1 MHRIIIPGP
10 PGTGKTHRLM
20 QLLDNELNLIK
31 TNPEKIAYI
40 AFSNAAAN
48 VAKERIK
55 NDKIYVSTM
64 HSMGS
69 QECNINTKTQLLK
82 GDKWKSFKNFSSLCA
97 DLSFESRIN
106 VNGYVEH
113 VNPHMKIIEYARN
126 RKISLADAAVELEL
140 HYTTDIWLT
149 EQIEADLKTYKD
161 STGMIEYSD
170 MISKFVEEDRCPP
183 LHCVFLDEAQDLSPL
198 QWDMF
203 FYIESKCARSYIAG
217 DDDQTIYTFQGA
229 SPKIFIN
236 LKGMF
241 DPQIQSRR
249 VPRSVHRLATT
260 IFPHMSQRLDKKW
273 EPRDAEGSVSM
284 NANFEELPMHQ
295 GNWMILTRTNKMLE
309 RLREYLYSMNYRFE
323 AKAQELLPKKM
334 LNAYRVWQRLHQG
347 AVVSKEDVK
356 DLWDFLTV
364 KQGHLVRGFAG
375 GKTLESITAIDLDG
389 LKSEHGLRATG
400 SWETLNFPEDSKL
413 YIKKLLESG
422 DDLMKPARIKLSTI
436 HGVKGEE
443 CDNVVLFTD
452 IERIIYES
460 AKRDPDPEHRLFF
473 VGITR
478 TKENLF
484 VCTQHYEYQYNI
496 GAPII

>member
-20 QLLDNELNLIK
+20 GYLDEELKK
-31 TNPEKIAYI
+31 TDPEKIAYI

-48 VAKERIK
+48 VAKDRIK

-149 EQIEADLKTYKD
+149 EQIEADLITYKEQ
-161 STGMIEYSD
+161 TGMIEYSD
-170 MISKFVEEDRCPP
+170 MISKFVEGDKCPP

-229 SPKIFIN
+229 SPKIFID
-236 LKGMF
+236 LKGEF

-284 NANFEELPMHQ
+284 NANFEELPMH
-295 GNWMILTRTNKMLE
+295 
-309 RLREYLYSMNYRFE
+309 
-323 AKAQELLPKKM
+323 
-334 LNAYRVWQRLHQG
+334 
-347 AVVSKEDVK
+347 
-356 DLWDFLTV
+356 
-364 KQGHLVRGFAG
+364 
-375 GKTLESITAIDLDG
+375 
-389 LKSEHGLRATG
+389 
-400 SWETLNFPEDSKL
+400 
-413 YIKKLLESG
+413 
-422 DDLMKPARIKLSTI
+422 
-436 HGVKGEE
+436 
-443 CDNVVLFTD
+443 
-452 IERIIYES
+452 
-460 AKRDPDPEHRLFF
+460 
-473 VGITR
+473 
-478 TKENLF
+478 
-484 VCTQHYEYQYNI
+484 
-496 GAPII
+496 

>member
-149 EQIEADLKTYKD
+149 EQIEADLTTYKEQ
-161 STGMIEYSD
+161 TGMIEYSD
-170 MISKFVEEDRCPP
+170 MISKFVEEDKCPP

-375 GKTLESITAIDLDG
+375 GKTLESITAIDLNG

-422 DDLMKPARIKLSTI
+422 DDLMSKARIRLSTI
-436 HGVKGEE
+436 HGAKGDEAE
-443 CDNVVLFTD
+443 NVALFTD
-452 IERIIYES
+452 TEKIIYDS
-460 AKRDPDPEHRLFF
+460 SRHDPDPEHRTWY
-473 VGITR
+473 VGVTR
-478 TKENLF
+478 AKENLF
-484 VCTQHYEYQYNI
+484 VCSQHYEYQYNI
-496 GAPII
+496 GGPII